1 MISSYL
7 QVLTDSKSSSCY
19 TFDEVACRINQ
30 EHQKCLKFP
39 QLALIHGRNAG
50 EELLRVQAQLSSEQ
64 WQVWFKE
71 HFTFSEQTAQ
81 MYMQIAQKMP
91 GVNSEVSNSDLE
103 PEQKLIEKPT
113 ELYFPPQTSE
123 LPPVKNQRSFSNI
136 VSSKAKKEL
145 IEPIVSEPEIN
156 QIEEKLD
163 SVELTDNP
171 EPVVQ
176 EEAQPVILEKKATFF
191 SDNFV
196 HKTTKTKPSEINA
209 SSTIID
215 VEFTPVQPPEP
226 EAPQPEKPVP
236 KNTIKLM
243 IPGGVAPKARPTVTS
258 NGTYLPPRYRAWRN
272 HAEVEIYRQISE
284 QNLTYKFPLRKAA
297 ISIRLIGNHRT
308 NSDIDNLAGACL
320 DALTLN
326 GAGILIDDRLSCL
339 PQLTVEYVP
348 GGKETGVW
356 IEIEPL

>member
-7 QVLTDSKSSSCY
+7 QVLTDSQSSRSTLDDC
-19 TFDEVACRINQ
+19 ACRINQ

-50 EELLRVQAQLSSEQ
+50 EELLRVQAQLSPEQ
-64 WQVWFKE
+64 WQVWFRE

-91 GVNSEVSNSDLE
+91 GVNSEVSSSDLE
-103 PEQKLIEKPT
+103 PEQNLIEKPT
-113 ELYFPPQTSE
+113 ELYFPPQPSE
-123 LPPVKNQRSFSNI
+123 LPPVKNQRNFSNI
-136 VSSKAKKEL
+136 VSGKAKKEL
-145 IEPIVSEPEIN
+145 LEPIISEPQLS

-163 SVELTDNP
+163 SVELTDNL

-176 EEAQPVILEKKATFF
+176 EEFQPINSNSKATF
-191 SDNFV
+191 SETYI

-209 SSTIID
+209 SGTIID
-215 VEFTPVQPPEP
+215 VEFTPIKPPEP
-226 EAPQPEKPVP
+226 EAPTPKKTVP

-243 IPGGVAPKARPTVTS
+243 IPGVVVPKARPRVTS

-272 HAEVEIYRQISE
+272 HAEVEIYRQIAE